1 MTYEEAYPIID
12 REIEKQRKK
21 WHLKAIV
28 WFDYDDIAQ
37 LIRIHAYKKWHLYD
51 QSKPLVPW
59 IARLVHNQIINLLRD
74 NYFNIISPC
83 KKCACASSDDTCD
96 IYGTMGNACPLYRN
110 WFYNKKNAYDT
121 RMPLPMEH
129 HIAEIDEHTDERFS
143 LESKIQKIHSIMHE
157 KLTEEEWVYYKD
169 LYIDGKES
177 PTDYNCQQ
185 YKQMQV
191 YKIKFIQLV
200 KQIID
205 EKY

>member
-1 MTYEEAYPIID
+1 MTYEEAYPVIN
-12 REIEKQRKK
+12 EQIERQRRK
-21 WHLKAIV
+21 WHLKAVV

-37 LIRIHAYKKWHLYD
+37 MIRAHVYKKWHLYD

-59 IARLVHNQIINLLRD
+59 VARLVHNQIVNLLRD

-96 IYGTMGNACPLYRN
+96 IYGEMSNACPLYRN
-110 WFYNKKNAYDT
+110 WFYNKKNAFDT

-129 HIAEIDEHTDERFS
+129 HSMEVDEHLDERFS
-143 LESKIQKIHSIMHE
+143 LEFQIEKIHKMMKI
-157 KLTEEEWVYYKD
+157 KLSEEEWLIYQD
-169 LYIDGKES
+169 LYINQKET
-177 PTDYNCQQ
+177 PIDYNSQQ
-185 YKQMQV
+185 YKQVQF
-191 YKIKFIQLV
+191 YKTKFIRLV